1 MGIYIY
7 SVKKSSLRSILVD
20 GVRVEAARLG
30 YHYKPS
36 WTWHPGNRIYEAQ
49 IARMESAWNGQTPE
63 YVVIGDKYE
72 EGAQVRGNWP
82 KGVVSCD
89 DYEFPGQ
96 SIGTLTRQGRGWAV
110 VKNPPPAV

>member
-30 YHYKPS
+30 YHYKPGWS
-36 WTWHPGNRIYEAQ
+36 DHRGNRIYEAQ
-49 IARMESAWNGQTPE
+49 IARMEQAWGSATPD
-63 YVVIGDKYE
+63 YVVIGDTYE

-96 SIGTLTRQGRGWAV
+96 SIGTLTRQGRGWG
-110 VKNPPPAV
+110 VKKIAAPV